1 MAVEGLLLARGAVIG
16 TSSVSAN
23 SSEALSM
30 SSSCPLFAFI
40 HAIILGTGLAVPV
53 LGASSRPGSNIMVFW
68 RKKLSEVH

>member
-1 MAVEGLLLARGAVIG
+1 
-16 TSSVSAN
+16 
-23 SSEALSM
+23 M